1 MYVYM
6 YLVNPRN
13 LEFINFNALYFTI
26 IYADLRFRTSNADV
40 LHKFDLKWKFIE
52 ANQNINR

>member
-40 LHKFDLKWKFIE
+40 LHKFDLK
-52 ANQNINR
+52 